1 MPFLPVPSQ
10 NPVHISVLLNG
21 DATIGDPVFR
31 PFDLPLDPCVPDDK
45 QKTGAKIKNASHEF
59 IGVVASEPV
68 LAAGRRYNQCKHVTV
83 TVQGIVSMPHPVT
96 DTSSNLQPGAEYKS
110 ASDDI
115 AIGRIVTKLANGYGV
130 MLNCGR
136 KPGWAKDN
144 GALATFMA

>member
-10 NPVHISVLLNG
+10 NPVHISVLLKG

-31 PFDLPLDPCVPDDK
+31 KFDNPSDPCVPDN
-45 QKTGAKIKNASHEF
+45 TTTIKAATHEF

-83 TVQGIVSMPHPVT
+83 TVQGIVSMPHPVS

-136 KPGWAKDN
+136 KPGWKK
-144 GALATFMA
+144 GKGELAAFMA